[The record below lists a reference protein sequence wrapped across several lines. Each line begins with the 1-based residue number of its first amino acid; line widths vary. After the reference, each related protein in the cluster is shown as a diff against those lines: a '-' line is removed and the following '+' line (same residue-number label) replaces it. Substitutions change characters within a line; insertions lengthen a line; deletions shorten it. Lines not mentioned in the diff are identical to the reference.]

1 MANELFQTGEEF
13 AIRGIV
19 QDSALNFNSTLEIT
33 LYNQSTDALTDGSL
47 PSEITTEPT
56 GSNYVRETIALDTA
70 EITTEQNTNSNYQ
83 FVFEDQTLI
92 TDDSTQSVDAYAVFV
107 TFQSDLQGDSSTDE
121 YLFFAGNLDQ
131 EYDLGQIDEFVLRG
145 TGLALD

>member
-33 LYNQSTDALTDGSL
+33 LYNQSTDALTDSSL
-47 PSEITTEPT
+47 PAEITTEPT
-56 GSNYVRETIALDTA
+56 GSNYARETIALDTA

>member
-19 QDSALNFNSTLEIT
+19 QDSALSYDTTLEIS
-33 LYNQSTDALTDGSL
+33 LYNQSTDALGDGSG
-47 PSEITTEPT
+47 PADITTEPT
-56 GSNYVRETIALDTA
+56 GSNFARETIALDSA
-70 EITTEQNTNSNYQ
+70 EITTSQNTNSNYQ

-92 TDDSTQSVDAYAVFV
+92 TDDSTQDVDAYVVFV
-107 TFQSDLQGDSSTDE
+107 TFQSDLEGDSANTE
-121 YLFFAGNLDQ
+121 HLFFAGNLDQ
-131 EYDLGQIDEFVLRG
+131 TYDLGQIDEFVLRG

>member
-19 QDSALNFNSTLEIT
+19 QDSGLSYDTTLEIS
-33 LYNQSTDALTDGSL
+33 LYNQSTDTLGDGSG
-47 PSEITTEPT
+47 PADITTEPT
-56 GSNYVRETIALDTA
+56 GSNFARETITLDSA
-70 EITTEQNTNSNYQ
+70 EITTSQNTNTNYQ

-92 TDDSTQSVDAYAVFV
+92 TDDSTQDVDAYVVFV
-107 TFQSDLQGDSSTDE
+107 TFQSDLEGDSSNTE
-121 YLFFAGNLDQ
+121 HLFFAGNLDQ
-131 EYDLGQIDEFVLRG
+131 TYDLGQIDEFVLRG

>member
-33 LYNQSTDALTDGSL
+33 LYNQSTDGLTDSSL

-56 GSNYVRETIALDTA
+56 GSNYARQTIALDTA

-107 TFQSDLQGDSSTDE
+107 TFQSDLQGDSTTNE
-121 YLFFAGNLDQ
+121 HLFFAGNLDQ